1 MDIRDL
7 QALDV
12 PPSEPINN
20 SPGPG
25 MYSSQEQSSP
35 TSSSDSPQNQPVE
48 ITTYEHLEAPELPES
63 LLQDRK
69 PKINDI
75 ISFYSM
81 KSNKWIDAR
90 T

>member
-48 ITTYEHLEAPELPES
+48 ITTYTFVF
-63 LLQDRK
+63 DK
-69 PKINDI
+69 P
-75 ISFYSM
+75 
-81 KSNKWIDAR
+81 
-90 T
+90 